1 MHPLNQNDQNHQSH
15 STQFEL
21 AKVPQKR
28 GRRPKVEKGL
38 PDLQSRQDI
47 ARTYLEEQLKHWPD
61 LASQGVIPAV
71 NDDNVALLAEDM
83 ARSPLNN
90 RCSTQHDILHLWL
103 A

>member
-28 GRRPKVEKGL
+28 GRRPKVEKCK
-38 PDLQSRQDI
+38 RQPKSA
-47 ARTYLEEQLKHWPD
+47 ARGSQL
-61 LASQGVIPAV
+61 V
-71 NDDNVALLAEDM
+71 
-83 ARSPLNN
+83 LNEK
-90 RCSTQHDILHLWL
+90 CS